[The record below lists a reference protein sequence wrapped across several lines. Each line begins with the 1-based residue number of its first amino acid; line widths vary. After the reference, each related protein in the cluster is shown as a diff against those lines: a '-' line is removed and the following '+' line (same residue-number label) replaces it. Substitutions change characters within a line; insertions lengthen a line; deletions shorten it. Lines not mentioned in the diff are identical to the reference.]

1 MCTLDVGA
9 FAGRRVRVLDRHER
23 KDFWHSQCEDI
34 ADARR
39 RAMNTKPKFYGA
51 LRQEYW
57 MDQSSD
63 KRKTVAINTIVC
75 AFDFSECAGVALEQ
89 AKRFARRHQA
99 NLILAHIV
107 EPIPLGP
114 YPVFVPPHDELAIVD
129 IARERLAQLVELER
143 GDGTKIESIVRQGQP
158 GACLVELV
166 EEQGAD
172 LLVVGTRGLC
182 GLKHLALG
190 STAEYVV
197 RRCPCP
203 VLTVHP
209 EDRLLRDSIEN
220 VVLPTDLSSSAA
232 DAAEYFMSLF
242 GPWERPQVF
251 LVYADEMP
259 PYLEGFRHE
268 SLKARNQP
276 DVIREN
282 IEEKL
287 APVADRL
294 RAADF
299 PVEVAVLDGDP
310 VTVTTDL
317 AKECDA
323 DLVLLSTHGRSALLN
338 TLLGR
343 TAQRIVQH
351 APCPVLTVRP

>member
-1 MCTLDVGA
+1 MDRSNDKMKAVGI
-9 FAGRRVRVLDRHER
+9 
-23 KDFWHSQCEDI
+23 S
-34 ADARR
+34 
-39 RAMNTKPKFYGA
+39 
-51 LRQEYW
+51 
-57 MDQSSD
+57 
-63 KRKTVAINTIVC
+63 TIVC
-75 AFDFSECAGVALEQ
+75 AFDFSECAEVALEQ

-99 NLILAHIV
+99 KMVLAHIV

-114 YPVFVPPHDELAIVD
+114 YPVFMPPYDELAIVD
-129 IARERLAQLVELER
+129 IARERMGELVNLIS
-143 GDGTKIESIVRQGQP
+143 DAGTVVESIVRQGQP

-166 EEQGAD
+166 EELGAD
-172 LLVVGTRGLC
+172 LMVVGTRGLS

-190 STAEYVV
+190 SIAEYVV

-209 EDRLLRDSIEN
+209 EDRLLRDAIEN
-220 VVLPTDLSSSAA
+220 VVLPTDLSASAG

-242 GPWERPQVF
+242 GAWERPQVF
-251 LVYADEMP
+251 LVYADQMP
-259 PYLEGFRHE
+259 PYLEAFRHE
-268 SLKARNQP
+268 SLKARNEP

-282 IEEKL
+282 IEQKL
-287 APVADRL
+287 APIADRL

-310 VTVTTDL
+310 VTVTTEL

-323 DLVLLSTHGRSALLN
+323 DLVLLSTQGRSALMN

-351 APCPVLTVRP
+351 APCPVLTVRSSRGFRQRRFDVGHERDHRVR